1 MGKSC
6 TDYLLKL
13 QERTK
18 REGGESKSYDS
29 LWTAVTAAAAVS
41 IVVSIVVAAAA
52 AAAAPPPPPPPPRRP
67 RRRPSQPAKKQV
79 IGAPFCRALLSVQ
92 WLLLLILPQPFY
104 VRNFSLI
111 WTILFSSFD
120 RPLTL
125 ISVFN
130 IVYFTLNIF

>member
-1 MGKSC
+1 MEKSC

-41 IVVSIVVAAAA
+41 IVVSIVVAAAPA
-52 AAAAPPPPPPPPRRP
+52 PAAAAPAPAPPRRRP

-92 WLLLLILPQPFY
+92 WLLLLILP
-104 VRNFSLI
+104 
-111 WTILFSSFD
+111 
-120 RPLTL
+120 
-125 ISVFN
+125 
-130 IVYFTLNIF
+130 